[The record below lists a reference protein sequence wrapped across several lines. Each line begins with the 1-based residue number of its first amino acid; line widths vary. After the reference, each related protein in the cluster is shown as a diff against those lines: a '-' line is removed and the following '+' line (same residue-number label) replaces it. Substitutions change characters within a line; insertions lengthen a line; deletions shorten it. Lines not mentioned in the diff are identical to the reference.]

1 MSLSDREASSDRT
14 DPIPSQSSLKCEG
27 IMVNDLD
34 HTAPGDPALDI
45 MFHNIS
51 YANAFGGRW
60 GGDLTGC
67 EAAWQPAWDG

>member
-1 MSLSDREASSDRT
+1 
-14 DPIPSQSSLKCEG
+14 
-27 IMVNDLD
+27 MVNDLN
-34 HTAPGDPALDI
+34 HTAPGDPAHDL

-67 EAAWQPAWDG
+67 EAACQPAWDG